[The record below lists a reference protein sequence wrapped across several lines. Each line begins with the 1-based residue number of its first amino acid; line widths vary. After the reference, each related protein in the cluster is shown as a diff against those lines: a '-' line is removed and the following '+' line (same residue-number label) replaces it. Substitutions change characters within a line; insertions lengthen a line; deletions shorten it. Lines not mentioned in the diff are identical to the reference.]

1 MRALEKGEDIIVRN
15 PHSTRPYQHVL
26 EPLFAYLMIAKAQY
40 EDIKFA
46 DYYNVGP
53 DECDC
58 VTTGELVDLFVKYA
72 DGKIKWINKSEKNA
86 VHEANFLKLDCSKLK
101 AVFDWKPHWHVTE
114 AVEKT
119 VEWSRCYMEKGDV
132 RKCMDKQIED
142 FLASRI

>member
-1 MRALEKGEDIIVRN
+1 M
-15 PHSTRPYQHVL
+15 L

-72 DGKIKWINKSEKNA
+72 DGKIKWINKSEKMPYT
-86 VHEANFLKLDCSKLK
+86 K
-101 AVFDWKPHWHVTE
+101 
-114 AVEKT
+114 
-119 VEWSRCYMEKGDV
+119 
-132 RKCMDKQIED
+132 
-142 FLASRI
+142 RIS

>member
-1 MRALEKGEDIIVRN
+1 
-15 PHSTRPYQHVL
+15 
-26 EPLFAYLMIAKAQY
+26 MIAKAQY
-40 EDIKFA
+40 EDISVA

-72 DGKIKWINKSEKNA
+72 DGRISRLDKSEENA

-101 AVFDWKPHWHVTE
+101 AVFGWKPHWHVTD

-119 VEWSRCYMEKGDV
+119 VEWSQVWLDKGDI
-132 RKCMDKQIED
+132 RECMDKQIEN
-142 FLASRI
+142 FLNSRI